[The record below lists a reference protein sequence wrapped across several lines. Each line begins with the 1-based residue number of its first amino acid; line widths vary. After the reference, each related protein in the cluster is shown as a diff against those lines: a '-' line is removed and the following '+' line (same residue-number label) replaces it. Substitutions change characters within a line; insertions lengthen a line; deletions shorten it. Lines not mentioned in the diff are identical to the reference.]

1 MKDKKKDT
9 LTLQFSMNNLLVT
22 LRKQYGF
29 FFMYEKG
36 NNLIFVVRHI
46 FKV

>member
-22 LRKQYGF
+22 LGKQYCF

-36 NNLIFVVRHI
+36 NNLIFVVRYI